1 MQKFILNNVNEI
13 IKVGDALRGLDY
25 SVPKQVIIEDY
36 KKNRNN
42 AQNRLINK
50 CYTDIGKDPKG
61 SGYAYERGFYKF
73 NLGCPILVRD
83 SEDFAEFYNTLLEMY
98 EYEEMIKVMSTNIIS
113 VSSIMNVKQ
122 CSEYIDN
129 IYQSAHE
136 RGIHLSKPE
145 DLYYEAMGIK
155 R

>member
-1 MQKFILNNVNEI
+1 MKEFILN
-13 IKVGDALRGLDY
+13 KGDAIKPIGDYLRKLDY
-25 SVPKQVIIEDY
+25 SKPCLVTIQEY
-36 KKNRNN
+36 KKDRNL

-50 CYTDIGKDPKG
+50 CYTEIGKHNKG
-61 SGYAYERGFYKF
+61 NGYAYERGFYKF

-83 SEDFAEFYNTLLEMY
+83 SADFAAFYNTLLELY
-98 EYEEMIKVMSTNIIS
+98 EYEEMIKVMSTEIIS
-113 VSSIMNVKQ
+113 VSSLMNIKQ

-136 RGIHLSKPE
+136 RGIYLSKEE
-145 DLYYEAMGIK
+145 DIYIQAMN

>member
-1 MQKFILNNVNEI
+1 MQKFILNNVKEI
-13 IKVGDALRGLDY
+13 SKVGEYLRGLDY
-25 SVPKQVIIEDY
+25 SKPWKVEVSEF

-50 CYTDIGKDPKG
+50 CYTEIGKDRKG

-83 SEDFAEFYNTLLEMY
+83 SADFAEFYNTLLELY
-98 EYEEMIKVMSTNIIS
+98 EYEEMIKVMSTEIIS
-113 VSSIMNVKQ
+113 VSSLMNIKQ

-136 RGIHLSKPE
+136 RGIYLSKEE
-145 DLYYEAMGIK
+145 DIYIEAMN